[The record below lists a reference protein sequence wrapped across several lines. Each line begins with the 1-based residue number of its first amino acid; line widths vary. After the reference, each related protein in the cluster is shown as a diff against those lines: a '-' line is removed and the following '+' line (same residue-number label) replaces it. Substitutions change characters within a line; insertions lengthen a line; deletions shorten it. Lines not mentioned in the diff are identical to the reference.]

1 MKKHNFQAPP
11 IPFGVKTIKR
21 NIFNKI
27 EKIEKIFLPT
37 TISSIDVNCFEKFQN
52 IIITYGDFYDLI
64 ISERDPYK
72 NIRKSLTLTK
82 IHNYN
87 IFNDYLIKN
96 KRLTPYIPD
105 GVVFIG
111 EYVFKNNSKIKE
123 VILPNSAIAIYKRAF
138 MNCYNLQNIKFSNLC
153 RNFGEEVFKNCRSL
167 KKLLDII
174 NF

>member
-1 MKKHNFQAPP
+1 MKSNFYEIKNKVVTNINIIPFNNYLKKHNFQVPP
-11 IPFGVKTIKR
+11 ISFGVKTIKR

-37 TISSIDVNCFEKFQN
+37 TISSIDVNCFEKFKN

-96 KRLTPYIPD
+96 KGLTPYIPD
-105 GVVFIG
+105 EVVFIG

-123 VILPNSAIAIYKRAF
+123 EILPI
-138 MNCYNLQNIKFSNLC
+138 
-153 RNFGEEVFKNCRSL
+153 
-167 KKLLDII
+167 
-174 NF
+174 